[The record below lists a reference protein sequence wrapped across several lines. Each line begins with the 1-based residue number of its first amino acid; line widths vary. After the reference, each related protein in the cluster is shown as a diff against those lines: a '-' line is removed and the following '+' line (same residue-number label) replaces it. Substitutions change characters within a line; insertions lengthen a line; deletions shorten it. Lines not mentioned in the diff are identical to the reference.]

1 LDKIIKSPTVI
12 IINDEELTLLP
23 QKAIYYKR
31 EKTLIVADIHL
42 GKAGHFRSA
51 GLPVPAELAFV
62 DLEVL
67 NDLINNCNHEITKM
81 IVLGDLFHAK
91 LNFDR
96 KIFEEWRIQNNDL
109 EIHLIKGNHD
119 ILTDSIY
126 ESLDI
131 KVYEIMILNNFLL
144 IHNFEDED
152 EIGGY
157 YKLCGHIHP
166 AVRIHGKAKQSMTL
180 PCFYFN
186 DKIGILPAFGRFT
199 GKHIIKPDE
208 NDIIFVIAGEG

>member
-1 LDKIIKSPTVI
+1 MDKIIKRPTDI
-12 IINDEELTLLP
+12 IINDENLTLLP
-23 QKAIYYKR
+23 QKAIYYRR
-31 EKTLIVADIHL
+31 EKALIVADIHL

-51 GLPVPAELAFV
+51 GLPVPVELAFV
-62 DLEVL
+62 DLEAL
-67 NDLINNCNHEITKM
+67 NDLLNNSDFVIEKL

-91 LNFDR
+91 LNYDR
-96 KIFEEWRIQNNDL
+96 KIFEEWRVQNNEL
-109 EIHLIKGNHD
+109 EVLLIKGNHD

-126 ESLDI
+126 ESLNI

-152 EIGGY
+152 EIGEL

-186 DKIGILPAFGRFT
+186 DRIGILPAFGRFT

-208 NDIIFVIAGEG
+208 NDIVFVITGER

>member
-1 LDKIIKSPTVI
+1 MYKLIKSPTDI
-12 IINDEELTLLP
+12 ILNDELLTLLP

-62 DLEVL
+62 DLEAL
-67 NDLINNCNHEITKM
+67 NDLINNSDHEIEKM

-91 LNFDR
+91 LNFDIN
-96 KIFEEWRIQNNDL
+96 IFEEWRIQNNNL

-131 KVYEIMILNNFLL
+131 KVYEIMILNNFIL

-152 EIGGY
+152 DIGGY

-166 AVRIHGKAKQSMTL
+166 AVRILGKAKQSMTL
-180 PCFYFN
+180 PCFYFT
-186 DKIGILPAFGRFT
+186 DRIGILPAFGRFT

-208 NDIIFVIAGEG
+208 NDIVFILEG